1 MADAPNQINKYMDT
15 LRKARVYPDDPFK
28 HAYSLIDTD
37 DDVIVT
43 FSKLVEKR
51 ILLANISDDRM
62 LRFYQNDVIL
72 LCQFLDMARREP
84 SLENFFLKTYY
95 GWVGELAL
103 TRTKDGMERKLQATA
118 GGYAPRSDM
127 AGYGA
132 QMPQFQA
139 GGMEKEET
147 NLFKKLFS
155 GNKLRQQNQQR

>member
-1 MADAPNQINKYMDT
+1 MGEERPNEINRYMNT

-28 HAYSLIDTD
+28 HAFSLIDTED
-37 DDVIVT
+37 DEGLVT
-43 FSKLVEKR
+43 FSRLVEKR

-84 SLENFFLKTYY
+84 NLQNFFLKTYY

-103 TRTKDGMERKLQATA
+103 TRTKEGMERKLQATA

-132 QMPQFQA
+132 QMPQFQQV
-139 GGMEKEET
+139 EKEET
-147 NLFKKLFS
+147 NFFKKIFK
-155 GNKLRQQNQQR
+155 GNKIRQAQQG